1 MQGSNR
7 LAIPHVSVPSIAW
20 LDWDALRRAGFQGCV
35 LDKDN
40 TLTHPY
46 KSKVAPQ
53 LLPSLQRC
61 QQAFEGRLA
70 LFSNSAGLRQY
81 DPEGNYL
88 LLSAAILIVL
98 QHHRMSLAS
107 LCFGPSIRP
116 HLQTQPAFVLE

>member
-46 KSKVAPQ
+46 KSEVAPQ

-61 QQAFEGRLA
+61 QQAFEGRLV
-70 LFSNSAGLRQY
+70 LFSNSVGLRQY
-81 DPEGNYL
+81 DPEGDCL
-88 LLSAAILIVL
+88 SLSAAAPRNLFKL
-98 QHHRMSLAS
+98 QHH
-107 LCFGPSIRP
+107 
-116 HLQTQPAFVLE
+116 

>member
-1 MQGSNR
+1 MQGGQR

-20 LDWDALRRAGFQGCV
+20 LDWEALRRAGFQGCV

-46 KSKVAPQ
+46 RSDVAPQ

-81 DPEGNYL
+81 DPEGKCL
-88 LLSAAILIVL
+88 SLSAAAAPGNFIKL
-98 QHHRMSLAS
+98 QHHKMPLAS
-107 LCFGPSIRP
+107 
-116 HLQTQPAFVLE
+116 V